1 LSEIIE
7 PRAEEM
13 FSLVAQELRK
23 MGYEDRVAAGVVIT
37 GGTSILDGMPELAE
51 RVMNLPVRRGAPLD
65 VGGVVDVVNS
75 PMYATGVGL
84 ILYGAKHR
92 EPSRGPRHGAGAW
105 QRAVRKMKDW
115 AQEFF

>member
-1 LSEIIE
+1 
-7 PRAEEM
+7 
-13 FSLVAQELRK
+13 
-23 MGYEDRVAAGVVIT
+23 
-37 GGTSILDGMPELAE
+37 MPELAE

-65 VGGVVDVVNS
+65 VGGVVDIVSS

-92 EPSRGPRHGAGAW
+92 EPTRAARNGSGAW